1 MRPLKRLTQFL
12 SDIAALAIA
21 AMALLTVADT
31 VTKNAFNRPIK
42 GTFEIVELLLVLVV
56 FFGVAEVFRSGSN
69 ICVDIAD
76 QMLSPKLTA
85 ALKMV
90 GAFASLV
97 FLVLMGFA
105 MIGPAMDTVIFP
117 QWTQET
123 GIPLYAYWTP
133 ILAGTAIA
141 IIAAAVSIWVRLSSS
156 AAQDRA

>member
-21 AMALLTVADT
+21 AMALLTVADI

-56 FFGVAEVFRSGSN
+56 FFGVAEEHCSAGN
-69 ICVDIAD
+69 ICVTSRIRCSA
-76 QMLSPKLTA
+76 QNEA
-85 ALKMV
+85 ALKMC
-90 GAFASLV
+90 AFASLV
-97 FLVLMGFA
+97 FLVLMGLA
-105 MIGPAMDTVIFP
+105 MTARRWTRDISAMD
-117 QWTQET
+117 QET
-123 GIPLYAYWTP
+123 GIPLHAYWTP